1 MGELKNIAEEQKG
14 LVERVKDLGR
24 QVYLA
29 NLGLLTLVEE
39 KSREQFEKALVAGKQ
54 SHGEEGSEW
63 VLAARGLVEQIV
75 TEAQQIKIDELKTQ
89 AQQAREKLLG
99 ADLLDQAQKFF
110 QDLVQA
116 GEKRKAA

>member
-1 MGELKNIAEEQKG
+1 MGELKNIAEEQKK

-29 NLGLLTLVEE
+29 NVGLLALVEDE
-39 KSREQFEKALVAGKQ
+39 GRKQYGKVLETAKQ
-54 SHGEEGSEW
+54 AHGEVSNEW
-63 VLAARGLVEQIV
+63 VLVARGLVDQLV
-75 TEAQQIKIDELKTQ
+75 TEASQLKVASLREQ
-89 AQQAREKLLG
+89 AQQAREKIL
-99 ADLLDQAQKFF
+99 AKDWVAEAQKLF